1 MIPKKI
7 CIGCEVA
14 FTPKRS
20 NQLYHNATCR
30 NKYNMIAFRNREADL
45 YKRLKKIQIVDH
57 QLSLLYTKNEPDV
70 FILDKSDFTKIGILN
85 SRSSFV
91 KITDNEL
98 EEIRFFNFKL
108 IRIQKDKYEITR
120 NKFDTTRKF

>member
-57 QLSLLYTKNEPDV
+57 QLSLLYTENEPDV
-70 FILDKSDFTKIGILN
+70 FIVDKSDFAKIGILN

>member
-1 MIPKKI
+1 MIPQKI

-45 YKRLKKIQIVDH
+45 YKLLKRIQEIDELLS
-57 QLSLLYTKNEPDV
+57 QLYHKNAPSVYIIDQR
-70 FILDKSDFTKIGILN
+70 DFAKIGILN

-120 NKFDTTRKF
+120 NKFDTSRKF

>member
-1 MIPKKI
+1 MISQKI

-45 YKRLKKIQIVDH
+45 YKLLKRIQEIDELLS
-57 QLSLLYTKNEPDV
+57 QLYHKNAPSVYIIDQR
-70 FILDKSDFTKIGILN
+70 DFEKLSIKASN
-85 SRSSFV
+85 SRYV
-91 KITDNEL
+91 EIINNEL
-98 EEIRFFNFKL
+98 EEMRFFNFKL

>member
-1 MIPKKI
+1 MIPKKN

-45 YKRLKKIQIVDH
+45 YKLLK
-57 QLSLLYTKNEPDV
+57 
-70 FILDKSDFTKIGILN
+70 
-85 SRSSFV
+85 
-91 KITDNEL
+91 
-98 EEIRFFNFKL
+98 
-108 IRIQKDKYEITR
+108 RIQEIDELLSQLYHKNAPSVYIIDQR
-120 NKFDTTRKF
+120 DFEKLERLDARPLFELRDEAQPQPPIERLNWPEWLV